1 MIEKVKIIQPHS
13 MWHVSRNPSGTMIP
27 RLEHE
32 ESTERNN
39 FALSPSLS
47 YLPKNKTLFRQGDPT
62 FLLL

>member
-13 MWHVSRNPSGTMIP
+13 MHVSRNPSGTMIP

-39 FALSPSLS
+39 FALSLSSS